1 MTTATQ
7 DAHRY
12 AREGNASL
20 LRMALTE
27 NPTLVLALDSDS
39 RTPLQACLS
48 ALPPNPQCVEA
59 CLEAFNNVPDGGF
72 GEPNRTKCLEN
83 GDGIGNTALIS
94 AATTGIFEIVAAL
107 IGAGAQVSAQN
118 SKGAT
123 ALHYAASKGHV
134 NVGRLLISKGADI
147 NARDKANQLALHRA
161 ASTGSLPFIHLILG
175 SLAPT
180 KPEKPRLNLLDR
192 AGNTPLHL
200 AVESGHAE
208 CAVALIEGGAD
219 RDRTDSEGTRA
230 EEIEGVGG
238 TEAKKVRAYI
248 VSKVGPLDQ

>member
-1 MTTATQ
+1 MAKPPQ

-20 LRMALTE
+20 LRMSLS
-27 NPTLVLALDSDS
+27 NDPSLVLALDSDS

-48 ALPPNPQCVEA
+48 ALPPNPQCVDA
-59 CLEAFNNVPDGGF
+59 CIEAFNNLDGGAF
-72 GEPNRTKCLEN
+72 GEKKRTQCLEN

-94 AATTGIFEIVAAL
+94 AATTGNFEIVTQL
-107 IGAGAQVSAQN
+107 IGAGSDVSAAN

-134 NVGRLLISKGADI
+134 NIGRLLISKGADI
-147 NARDKANQLALHRA
+147 NARDKANQLPLHRA
-161 ASTGSLPFIHLILG
+161 ATTGSLPFIHLILA
-175 SLAPT
+175 SLSPT
-180 KPEKPRLNLLDR
+180 KPEKPRLNLADR

-219 RDRTDSEGTRA
+219 RDRGDGEGTRA

-238 TEAKKVRAYI
+238 IEAKRVREF
-248 VSKVGPLDQ
+248 